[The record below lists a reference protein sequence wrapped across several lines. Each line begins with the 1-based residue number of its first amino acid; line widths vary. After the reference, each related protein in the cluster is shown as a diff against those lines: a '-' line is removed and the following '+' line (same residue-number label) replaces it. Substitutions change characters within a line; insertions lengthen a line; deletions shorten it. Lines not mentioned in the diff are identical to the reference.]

1 MSKLNI
7 KSPMLLGSLGIVGIG
22 AVMQMDMVQE
32 LMHLLMHFL
41 QILH

>member
-1 MSKLNI
+1 MSRFNI
-7 KSPMLLGSLGIVGIG
+7 KSSMLVGSLGIIGIG
-22 AVMQMDMVQE
+22 AVIHTEMVQE